1 MISVTKKKYI
11 QTRLLEWFEKNK
23 RDLPWRKTRDPYAI
37 WVSEIMLQQTQV
49 TTVLPYYQRFLKAF
63 PTARHL
69 ARVDLS
75 SVLKVWEGL
84 GYYSRARNLHRAS
97 QIVIN
102 HFLGRIPNNLKD
114 LLSLPGIGRSTAGA
128 ILSFAFNMDAA
139 ILDGN
144 AKRVL
149 SRLFAVSASSEKRK
163 TENTLWQI
171 SGSLIPKGFSNP
183 FNQALMDL
191 GSVICTPKGPL
202 CPECPLR
209 GLCKG
214 RQSGEPERFP
224 LRIPKKK
231 IPHVEAVC
239 AVIWEKRRVLLNQ
252 RPPSGLLGG
261 LWEFP
266 NWKSESKST
275 HSTPRSEV
283 RGMLRVDTERR
294 LSPQFKNRSLPSTRD
309 FGELSRVAR
318 AKGAPSNVS
327 SLRLRADIK
336 KETGM
341 NVEVKESIG
350 TFRQTF
356 SHFKLTLHVY
366 YCRAMNGKGKGR
378 WVSIKD
384 LPHLPM
390 SRIHRKVADAIAPPR
405 H

>member
-1 MISVTKKKYI
+1 MISVTKGKGI
-11 QTRLLEWFEKNK
+11 QTRLLEWFKKNK

-49 TTVLPYYQRFLKAF
+49 TTVLPYYQKFLKSF
-63 PTARHL
+63 PTVRRL
-69 ARVDLS
+69 AKADLS
-75 SVLKVWEGL
+75 RVLKTWEGL

-97 QIVIN
+97 QIVLN
-102 HFLGRIPNNLKD
+102 DFHGRIPDTLKD

-128 ILSFAFNMDAA
+128 ILSIAFHQEAP

-144 AKRVL
+144 VKRVL
-149 SRLFAVSASSEKRK
+149 SRLLAVSASSGGRK

-171 SGSLIPKGFSNP
+171 SESLIPKGFSNP

-191 GSVICTPKGPL
+191 GSMVCTTKDPL

-231 IPHVEAVC
+231 IPHVEALC
-239 AVIWEKRRVLLNQ
+239 AVIWKERTVFLNQ

-266 NWKSESKST
+266 NWKTESKS
-275 HSTPRSEV
+275 
-283 RGMLRVDTERR
+283 
-294 LSPQFKNRSLPSTRD
+294 N
-309 FGELSRVAR
+309 
-318 AKGAPSNVS
+318 
-327 SLRLRADIK
+327 LRLRSDIK
-336 KETGM
+336 KEMGM

-366 YCRAMNGKGKGR
+366 HCHIISGKGKGIWIPIR
-378 WVSIKD
+378 N
-384 LPHLPM
+384 LHLLPM
-390 SRIHRKVADAIAPPR
+390 SRIHRRIANLISDR
-405 H
+405 RFQIEVDSFNSQFEI